1 MLKEI
6 KEKAF
11 QKVLDDCQDYFAIIS
26 YLEDCTLT
34 NVESLSNLKSLIVAG
49 KAKNTDRAMNC
60 FLQWRGVFKPYV
72 EPYAFDW
79 QRDITDIVYRIE
91 KLIVEKLEQRINF
104 ETFLL
109 NTKDERP
116 SIQFYKLLDRKT
128 ELELNHSFKTSLVL
142 LSRYGQSFD
151 RGIVRCAQLLG
162 FNSENIDLYWQGVI
176 RNLEDCPK
184 KVYPKICILS
194 SCLGDRNAD
203 LMNDTDRTILSA
215 VLSGLTSVEIQKK
228 VSDELDQTR
237 ESIQPGQII
246 EALTRLQLCQ
256 RDRKKHNSKVTFD
269 ESIKLFIL
277 SCI

>member
-34 NVESLSNLKSLIVAG
+34 SLESLSNLKSLITAG
-49 KAKNTDRAMNC
+49 RAKDADKAMNC
-60 FLQWRGVFKPYV
+60 FLQWRRVFKPYID
-72 EPYAFDW
+72 PYALDW
-79 QRDITDIVYRIE
+79 QRDISATVYRVERI
-91 KLIVEKLEQRINF
+91 IVEKLEQRIDF

-109 NTKDERP
+109 NTKDEQP

-128 ELELNHSFKTSLVL
+128 ELNHSFKTSLVL
-142 LSRYGQSFD
+142 LSKHGQSFD

-162 FNSENIDLYWQGVI
+162 LNNKNIDLYWQSVI
-176 RNLEDCPK
+176 QNLEDCPK
-184 KVYPKICILS
+184 KVYPKICILG
-194 SCLGDRNAD
+194 CCFGDRSAD

-228 VSDELDQTR
+228 VSDQLDQTR

-256 RDRKKHNSKVTFD
+256 RERKKHNSKVTFD

>member
-1 MLKEI
+1 MPKEI

-11 QKVLDDCQDYFAIIS
+11 QKVQDDCQDYFAIIS

-34 NVESLSNLKSLIVAG
+34 SLESLSNLKTLIAAG
-49 KAKNTDRAMNC
+49 RVNDADKAINC
-60 FLQWRGVFKPYV
+60 FLKWKGVFKPYV
-72 EPYAFDW
+72 DPYALDW
-79 QRDITDIVYRIE
+79 QRDISAIVYRVERI
-91 KLIVEKLEQRINF
+91 IVEKLEQRINF

-109 NTKDERP
+109 NTKYEQP
-116 SIQFYKLLDRKT
+116 SIQLYKLLDRKT
-128 ELELNHSFKTSLVL
+128 ELIHSFKTSLVL
-142 LSRYGQSFD
+142 LSKYGQSFD

-184 KVYPKICILS
+184 KVYPKICILVC
-194 SCLGDRNAD
+194 CLGDRNAD

-228 VSDELDQTR
+228 VSDQLDQTR

-246 EALTRLQLCQ
+246 EALSRLQLCQ
-256 RDRKKHNSKVTFD
+256 RERKKHNSKVTFD
-269 ESIKLFIL
+269 ESVKLFIL